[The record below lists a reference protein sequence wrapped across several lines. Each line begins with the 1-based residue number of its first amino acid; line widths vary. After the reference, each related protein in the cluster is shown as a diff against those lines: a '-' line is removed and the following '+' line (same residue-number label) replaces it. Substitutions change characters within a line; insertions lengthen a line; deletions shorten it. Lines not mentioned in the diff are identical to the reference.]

1 MRCLVGILSMSA
13 TSAVYTAGGPIS
25 LRTWLQADIF
35 GIGGDGTV
43 FHHIARDAY
52 VANGCFSTYSQ
63 SGQVC
68 ITYILIISLLLV
80 TVLGDDGFAVGI
92 NEWSKTSAVAAMNEE
107 IVDAGFLVNNY
118 DSVGSET
125 DALSFFDIKSVFCH
139 IRYTVNLNYENLF
152 FKNAFAFP
160 KDFLGVL
167 PIR

>member
-1 MRCLVGILSMSA
+1 MPMALHRRPLTSMRCLVGILSMSA

-80 TVLGDDGFAVGI
+80 TVLGDDGFAVGFD
-92 NEWSKTSAVAAMNEE
+92 ERSKAAAVAAMDVE
-107 IVDAGFLVNNY
+107 VVHAGFSVNDY
-118 DSVGSET
+118 SWSGCWPS
-125 DALSFFDIKSVFCH
+125 
-139 IRYTVNLNYENLF
+139 
-152 FKNAFAFP
+152 
-160 KDFLGVL
+160 
-167 PIR
+167 